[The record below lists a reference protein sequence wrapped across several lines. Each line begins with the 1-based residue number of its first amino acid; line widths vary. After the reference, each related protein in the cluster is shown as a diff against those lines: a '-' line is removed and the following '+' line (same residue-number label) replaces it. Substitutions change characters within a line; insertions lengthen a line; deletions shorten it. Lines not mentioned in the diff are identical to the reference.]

1 MILSMLV
8 YVTSITNRLRYTFDL
23 LLKDLIGIDYEITT
37 DANKFSFYT
46 GPKFNYSTEPIG
58 EELFFYATNLL
69 FEKKIRNQDLSVFE
83 WNDTKAFFATHP
95 KYVIPFDPFAAS
107 FFMVSRYEEYLPFT
121 PDKYQRFDAAESLAF
136 QKGFLNKPI
145 VNIYAKKIKQIFKE
159 NFPALIFREKSFK
172 YISTIDIDN
181 AWAYKEKGL
190 IRTCGALLRS
200 LSAFD
205 FELFFDRIA
214 VLSGRKKDPYDTYD
228 LLTELQNKYNLQMIY
243 FFLLGDYAENDKN
256 VSISSKKF
264 QSLIKSIA
272 DYSETGIHPS
282 FYSNQRTGRMR
293 LEQSRLQKIV
303 MKEITKSR
311 QHFIKLS
318 FPATYRQLIDA
329 DITDDYS
336 MGFSGEIGF
345 RAGICT
351 SFYFYD
357 LERETETRLIIH
369 PFAVM
374 DATLRYYMKIMPA
387 EALSYVGPII
397 KEIRAVNGTFI
408 TIWHNESISN
418 KKPWEGWRGVYEE
431 IIKAAI

>member
-1 MILSMLV
+1 MLV

-23 LLKDLIGIDYEITT
+23 LLKELIGIDYEITT

-121 PDKYQRFDAAESLAF
+121 PDKYQRFDASESLAF

-205 FELFFDRIA
+205 FELFIDRIA

-228 LLTELQNKYNLQMIY
+228 LL
-243 FFLLGDYAENDKN
+243 AEHRIN
-256 VSISSKKF
+256 
-264 QSLIKSIA
+264 
-272 DYSETGIHPS
+272 TPC
-282 FYSNQRTGRMR
+282 R
-293 LEQSRLQKIV
+293 
-303 MKEITKSR
+303 
-311 QHFIKLS
+311 
-318 FPATYRQLIDA
+318 
-329 DITDDYS
+329 
-336 MGFSGEIGF
+336 
-345 RAGICT
+345 
-351 SFYFYD
+351 
-357 LERETETRLIIH
+357 
-369 PFAVM
+369 
-374 DATLRYYMKIMPA
+374 
-387 EALSYVGPII
+387 
-397 KEIRAVNGTFI
+397 
-408 TIWHNESISN
+408 
-418 KKPWEGWRGVYEE
+418 
-431 IIKAAI
+431 

>member
-1 MILSMLV
+1 MLV
-8 YVTSITNRLRYTFDL
+8 YVKSITNRLRYTFDL
-23 LLKDLIGIDYEITT
+23 LLQDLVGIDYEITT
-37 DANKFSFYT
+37 DADQFSFHT
-46 GPKFNYSTEPIG
+46 GPKFNYSNEPIG
-58 EELFFYATNLL
+58 DELFFYATDLL
-69 FEKKIRNQDLSVFE
+69 FEKKIRRQDISVFD

-95 KYVIPFDPFAAS
+95 KYIIPFDPFAAS

-145 VNIYAKKIKQIFKE
+145 VNIYAKKIKEIFKE
-159 NFPALIFREKSFK
+159 HFPKLVFREKS
-172 YISTIDIDN
+172 YTYLSTIDIDN

-190 IRTCGALLRS
+190 IRTFGALLRS
-200 LSAFD
+200 LSTFNID
-205 FELFFDRIA
+205 LFIERLT
-214 VLSGRKKDPYDTYD
+214 VLMGRKKDPYDTYEH
-228 LLTELQNKYNLQMIY
+228 LSELQRKYNLKMIY

-282 FYSNQRTGRMR
+282 FDSNQRPGRMR
-293 LEQSRLQKIV
+293 LEQSRLQKMV
-303 MKEITKSR
+303 KRDITNSR

-318 FPATYRQLIDA
+318 FPSTYRQLIDA
-329 DITDDYS
+329 DITDDYT

-351 SFYFYD
+351 TFYFYD
-357 LERETETRLIIH
+357 LERETETNLRIH

-387 EALSYVGPII
+387 EVLSYVGPLI
-397 KEIRAVNGTFI
+397 KEVRAVDGTFI
-408 TIWHNESISN
+408 TIWHNESISDQ
-418 KKPWEGWRGVYEE
+418 KPWKGWRGVYEE
-431 IIKAAI
+431 IIKTAI

>member
-1 MILSMLV
+1 MLV
-8 YVTSITNRLRYTFDL
+8 YVSSITNRLRYTFDL
-23 LLKDLIGIDYEITT
+23 LLGDLIGLDYEITT
-37 DANKFSFYT
+37 DANKFSFHT
-46 GPKFNYSTEPIG
+46 GPKINYSREPLG
-58 EELFFYATNLL
+58 DELFFYATDLL
-69 FEKKIRNQDLSVFE
+69 FEKKIQRQDLSVFD
-83 WNDTKAFFATHP
+83 WNDIKAFFATHP
-95 KYVIPFDPFAAS
+95 KYLIPFDPFAAS
-107 FFMVSRYEEYLPFT
+107 FYMVSRYEEYLPFS
-121 PDKYQRFDAAESLAF
+121 PDKYQRFDAAESLAY

-145 VNIYAKKIKQIFKE
+145 VNIYAKKIKQILKDH
-159 NFPALIFREKSFK
+159 FPELLFRDKQYK

-190 IRTCGALLRS
+190 IRTCGALIRS
-200 LSAFD
+200 LTSFNFD
-205 FELFFDRIA
+205 LFIERLT
-214 VLSGRKKDPYDTYD
+214 VLMGRKKDPYDTYD
-228 LLTELQNKYNLQMIY
+228 HLSELQYKYNLKMIY

-282 FYSNQRTGRMR
+282 FYSNYKPGRMR
-293 LEQSRLQKIV
+293 LEQSRLQTMVKRD
-303 MKEITKSR
+303 ITKSR

-318 FPATYRQLIDA
+318 FPVTYRELIDS
-329 DITDDYS
+329 DITDDYT
-336 MGFSGEIGF
+336 MGFPGEIGF

-357 LERETETRLIIH
+357 LERETETRLRIH

-387 EALSYVGPII
+387 ETLSYVGPLI
-397 KEIRAVNGTFI
+397 KEIKDVNGTFI
-408 TIWHNESISN
+408 TIWHNESISDQ
-418 KKPWEGWRGVYEE
+418 KPWEGWRDVYEE